1 MTCYNS
7 LETETAHNYNFK
19 VNRAVPDWHC
29 LEEESARCN
38 NWESQSARQ
47 IHKFRKLPQY
57 RALRTKA
64 TRHIS
69 VNDDQKQQ
77 NKQNNY
83 TFISDHHLL
92 QFTFWKLTNWH
103 LGDIHDDSFYLES
116 LSLASKRF
124 YYYWEL
130 WSSQMLKNDILCCSV
145 SNFFL
150 LCALVEYKFPGSIRR
165 S

>member
-29 LEEESARCN
+29 LEEESAHCN

-47 IHKFRKLPQY
+47 IHKFGKLPQY

-77 NKQNNY
+77 NIQNNY

-92 QFTFWKLTNWH
+92 QFTFWKLTN
-103 LGDIHDDSFYLES
+103 
-116 LSLASKRF
+116 
-124 YYYWEL
+124 
-130 WSSQMLKNDILCCSV
+130 
-145 SNFFL
+145 
-150 LCALVEYKFPGSIRR
+150 
-165 S
+165 

>member
-1 MTCYNS
+1 M
-7 LETETAHNYNFK
+7 
-19 VNRAVPDWHC
+19 NRAVPDWHC
-29 LEEESARCN
+29 LEEESAHCN

-77 NKQNNY
+77 NIQNNY

-92 QFTFWKLTNWH
+92 QFTFWKLTN
-103 LGDIHDDSFYLES
+103 
-116 LSLASKRF
+116 
-124 YYYWEL
+124 
-130 WSSQMLKNDILCCSV
+130 
-145 SNFFL
+145 
-150 LCALVEYKFPGSIRR
+150 
-165 S
+165 

>member
-1 MTCYNS
+1 M
-7 LETETAHNYNFK
+7 
-19 VNRAVPDWHC
+19 NRAVPDWHC

-92 QFTFWKLTNWH
+92 QFTFWKLTN
-103 LGDIHDDSFYLES
+103 
-116 LSLASKRF
+116 
-124 YYYWEL
+124 
-130 WSSQMLKNDILCCSV
+130 
-145 SNFFL
+145 
-150 LCALVEYKFPGSIRR
+150 
-165 S
+165 

>member
-77 NKQNNY
+77 NIQNNY

-124 YYYWEL
+124 LLLLRVIIEPNAKKWYL
-130 WSSQMLKNDILCCSV
+130 MLLRFKL
-145 SNFFL
+145 
-150 LCALVEYKFPGSIRR
+150 FPPLRISWVQIPRLN
-165 S
+165 